1 MTETLK
7 RDEMIAL
14 LNRLGGERDEDVL
27 EAARAAHARITG
39 AGVSWDELL
48 VSNDSGG
55 RAPAVAEVEVE
66 VEAEAEAEAEVEVE
80 KKPEA
85 PAAKAQS
92 NAESLKL
99 IEKMLAMKGI
109 SGSLRDELKSYKA
122 DIREGEFDKADARYL
137 GALAKRL
144 SKGG

>member
-1 MTETLK
+1 MTEALK
-7 RDEMIAL
+7 RDDMIAL

-27 EAARAAHARITG
+27 EAARAAHARIAG

-55 RAPAVAEVEVE
+55 RAPAVAEVEAPAE
-66 VEAEAEAEAEVEVE
+66 VEAEAEVEVE
-80 KKPEA
+80 EKPEA
-85 PAAKAQS
+85 PAAKAPS

-109 SGSLRDELKSYKA
+109 SADLRDELKSYKA
-122 DIREGEFDKADARYL
+122 DIRDGEFDKADARYL